1 MEKKLEL
8 NTSWGTKEQ
17 VSIEISSYLNNGNM
31 YIGLSMM
38 EDGYPEPYGDV
49 TVNLGVEVP
58 DFCGYVDTNN
68 MPELEKFLVDN
79 DIGEFTGF
87 MERSGFCMYPLY
99 MFNVDK
105 LRELC
110 PDGMEVYEA
119 SKGYGNKQEDK
130 VLSK

>member
-8 NTSWGTKEQ
+8 KTQFGTTEQ
-17 VSIEISSYLNNGNM
+17 VSIEINTYLNNGNM
-31 YIGLSMM
+31 YIGLSTM

-119 SKGYGNKQEDK
+119 SKGYGKKQEDK

>member
-8 NTSWGTKEQ
+8 KTQLGTEQ
-17 VSIEISSYLNNGNM
+17 VSIEINTYLNNGNM
-31 YIGLSMM
+31 YIGLTTDG
-38 EDGYPEPYGDV
+38 DGYPEPYGDV
-49 TVNLGVEVP
+49 TVNLGECVP
-58 DFCGYVDTNN
+58 DFCGYIDTNN
-68 MPELEKFLVDN
+68 MPELERFLEEN

-87 MERSGFCMYPLY
+87 VQRSGFCVYPLY

-110 PDGMEVYEA
+110 PDGMETYET
-119 SKGYGNKQEDK
+119 SKGYGKKQEDK

>member
-8 NTSWGTKEQ
+8 KTQWGTTEQ
-17 VSIEISSYLNNGNM
+17 VSIEINTYLNNGNM
-31 YIGLSMM
+31 YIGLTTDG
-38 EDGYPEPYGDV
+38 DGYPEPYGDV
-49 TVNLGVEVP
+49 TVNLGEKVP
-58 DFCGYVDTNN
+58 DFCGYIDTNN

-87 MERSGFCMYPLY
+87 MQRSGFCVYPMY

-110 PDGMEVYEA
+110 PDGMEAYEK
-119 SKGYGNKQEDK
+119 SKGYGKKQEDK

>member
-8 NTSWGTKEQ
+8 KTQWGTTEQ
-17 VSIEISSYLNNGNM
+17 VSIEINTYLNNGNM
-31 YIGLSMM
+31 YIGLTTDG
-38 EDGYPEPYGDV
+38 DGYPEPYGDV
-49 TVNLGVEVP
+49 TVNLGEKVP
-58 DFCGYVDTNN
+58 DFCGYIDTNN
-68 MPELEKFLVDN
+68 MPELEKFLVNN

-87 MERSGFCMYPLY
+87 MQRSGFCVYPMY

-110 PDGMEVYEA
+110 PDRMEAYEM
-119 SKGYGNKQEDK
+119 SKGYGKKQEDK

>member
-1 MEKKLEL
+1 MENKLEL
-8 NTSWGTKEQ
+8 KTQFGTTEQ
-17 VSIEISSYLNNGNM
+17 VSLEINTYLNNGNM
-31 YIGLSMM
+31 YIGLTSMGD
-38 EDGYPEPYGDV
+38 EYPEPYGDV

-68 MPELEKFLVDN
+68 MPELEQFLIDN
-79 DIGEFTGF
+79 DIGEFTGLCQ
-87 MERSGFCMYPLY
+87 RSGFCVYPLY

-119 SKGYGNKQEDK
+119 SKGYGKKQAEK
-130 VLSK
+130 ELSK

>member
-8 NTSWGTKEQ
+8 KTQWGTTEQ
-17 VSIEISSYLNNGNM
+17 VSIEINTYLNNGNM
-31 YIGLSMM
+31 YIGLSST

-49 TVNLGVEVP
+49 TVNLGDKVP

-87 MERSGFCMYPLY
+87 VQRSGFCVYPLY

-110 PDGMEVYEA
+110 PDGMETYEMN
-119 SKGYGNKQEDK
+119 KGYGKKQEEK